1 MTASAIALYY
11 LIRTQLHISLSR
23 QNSRLRENYLRLIAE
38 AILQDNIAD
47 VKIIATSHSQ
57 QKALVEA
64 LYITINHSYGIDMG
78 IISHIVKENNLKEFL
93 SRQLQHSPSHKRG
106 LLWLQL
112 STIAPS
118 KQHTRQLHRELCNN
132 NPHIRSCALA
142 ALLNIA
148 PEESLRNLSQLN
160 YTLHPYDITRIITLV
175 RRGILPLALDP
186 LLQSENLNLKLLALT
201 IIRAFSL
208 EISIRHIFPIIYKEE
223 DASLIHEAIYTLAS
237 LKHSLNSPY
246 LRSRLLAMS
255 KPQRRALCRY
265 LSTEGYSIHAMQWL
279 FPHNEQEYAEQL
291 VTSYKRQL
299 TNSTTIV

>member
-1 MTASAIALYY
+1 MAVSAIALYF
-11 LIRTQLHISLSR
+11 LVGTQLHSNRTR
-23 QNSRLRENYLRLIAE
+23 QNSTLRNHYLQLIAE
-38 AILQDNIAD
+38 VILHDNNPDAE
-47 VKIIATSHSQ
+47 IIATSHSQ
-57 QKALVEA
+57 RKALVEA
-64 LYITINHSYGIDMG
+64 IYIMISHSYGINME
-78 IISHIVKENNLKEFL
+78 ILSHIVKTNDLKEFL
-93 SRQLQHSPSHKRG
+93 HQQLQHSSSHKRG

-118 KQHTRQLHRELCNN
+118 KQYTEQLRRELCNN
-132 NPHIRSCALA
+132 NPHIRSCALT

-148 PEESLRNLSQLN
+148 PEESLKNLVQFN
-160 YTLHPYDITRIITLV
+160 YTLHPYDISRIITLV
-175 RRGILPLALDP
+175 RRGVLPLALDP
-186 LLQSENLNLKLLALT
+186 LLQSESYNLKFLALT

-291 VTSYKRQL
+291 ITSYKRQL
-299 TNSTTIV
+299 INSTTTS